1 VKQVLDDYLAAER
14 HMQSYNNAAAMKRCD
29 KRLQTL
35 FQNIN
40 KYAEY
45 VPWTAH
51 SLNLVREKAASTV
64 PEVVDYV
71 GIL

>member
-1 VKQVLDDYLAAER
+1 
-14 HMQSYNNAAAMKRCD
+14 MQSYEHAAVMKGYD

-35 FQNIN
+35 FKNVN

-45 VPWTAH
+45 VPCTAH
-51 SLNLVREKAASTV
+51 SLNLVREKAASTI

-71 GIL
+71 SILQQLYVL